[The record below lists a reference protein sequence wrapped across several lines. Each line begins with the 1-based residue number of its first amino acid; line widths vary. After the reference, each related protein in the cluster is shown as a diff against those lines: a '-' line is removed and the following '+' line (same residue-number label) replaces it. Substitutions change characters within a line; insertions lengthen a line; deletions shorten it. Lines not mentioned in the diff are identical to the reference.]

1 MVEVIDFIIKSVEDV
16 LCSRLDSSLQNKG
29 EHILAPFTETGIFI
43 TRSRSSGVILAA
55 QLPGKYQNE
64 IHANEMSLFAYY
76 AAINI
81 EVAYHGTFISILAR
95 I

>member
-1 MVEVIDFIIKSVEDV
+1 M
-16 LCSRLDSSLQNKG
+16 
-29 EHILAPFTETGIFI
+29 APFLLHSCRENTKTKF
-43 TRSRSSGVILAA
+43 T
-55 QLPGKYQNE
+55 PK
-64 IHANEMSLFAYY
+64 MSLFAYY